1 MDLLSDIA
9 PTMQA
14 QAAHSWV
21 VGGDWNC
28 EPEELGATG
37 FPNDVRGILVAPP
50 ERTCRSAA
58 GDYRV
63 LDYFMVS
70 AGLAN
75 RLCRAAVPPGAFAHP
90 HVPVQLTAPSHRD
103 VFALQ
108 MTGPARLANTRI
120 VGPLQKPLA
129 VSLELRRAVAI
140 ATAAAENLGNQCGTI
155 GEVHRATTRAYILW
169 VRAAR
174 REVARMTGEEQPIK
188 DAKVLFSWKPI
199 AAQDRS
205 PAFREDDASGPERWA
220 LQMIIQLAAIIEVT
234 CPTLRAD
241 KWTSLGA
248 TTSMGLPKQMQTT
261 EARVHL
267 EVLDEWVSATAC
279 GVMPA
284 DRAADFSRVVAVAE
298 GQLAAPQRQHALALT
313 ASWK

>member
-1 MDLLSDIA
+1 MDVLPDIS
-9 PTMQA
+9 PIIQA
-14 QAAHSWV
+14 QAAHSSV

-28 EPEELGATG
+28 EPEEIGGTG
-37 FPNDVRGILVAPP
+37 FPNDVRGILVVPP
-50 ERTCRSAA
+50 EGTCRSAT

-75 RLCRAAVPPGAFAHP
+75 RLCRAAVPPGATAHP
-90 HVPVQLTAPSHRD
+90 HVPVQLVAPSHRD

-129 VSLELRRAVAI
+129 VSLELRRAVAT
-140 ATAAAENLGNQCGTI
+140 ATAAAENLGNQCGNT

-174 REVARMTGEEQPIK
+174 RGVARMTGEGQPIR
-188 DAKVLFSWKPI
+188 DGEVLFSSKSI
-199 AAQDRS
+199 AAQDCS
-205 PAFREDDASGPERWA
+205 PAFREDDASGPERWS
-220 LQMIIQLAAIIEVT
+220 LQRILQLSAIIEVA

-241 KWTSLGA
+241 KWT
-248 TTSMGLPKQMQTT
+248 
-261 EARVHL
+261 
-267 EVLDEWVSATAC
+267 
-279 GVMPA
+279 
-284 DRAADFSRVVAVAE
+284 
-298 GQLAAPQRQHALALT
+298 
-313 ASWK
+313 